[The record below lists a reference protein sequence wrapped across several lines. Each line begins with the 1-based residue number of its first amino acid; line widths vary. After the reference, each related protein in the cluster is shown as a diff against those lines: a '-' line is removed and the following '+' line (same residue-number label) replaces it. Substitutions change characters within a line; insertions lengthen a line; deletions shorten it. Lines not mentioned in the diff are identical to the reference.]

1 MNLILKNLVCR
12 EEPKFLKSEINYKG
26 LDHYFLINIMSKIFS
41 PWHTV
46 LKAVKGLFN
55 VSDCFFKYLYLK
67 VENQRKKTKKMVAQ
81 MAPKNCINLTQF
93 CTV

>member
-1 MNLILKNLVCR
+1 MNVFQHKYENVLMSFVLKTKVKTKLKSMNLILKNLVCR

-55 VSDCFFKYLYLK
+55 VSECVLNIF
-67 VENQRKKTKKMVAQ
+67 
-81 MAPKNCINLTQF
+81 I
-93 CTV
+93 